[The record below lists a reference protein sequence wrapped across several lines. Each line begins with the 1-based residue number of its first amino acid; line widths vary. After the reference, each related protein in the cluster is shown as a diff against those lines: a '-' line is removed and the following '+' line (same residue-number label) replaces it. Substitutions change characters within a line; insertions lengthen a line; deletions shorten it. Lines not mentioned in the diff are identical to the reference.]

1 MTPVRILVAV
11 LAVVAGFVARPAQ
24 AQDYPNRPIL
34 LIVPFPSGGG
44 NDTLARIVAT
54 KLGAALG
61 QPVVVDNRGIGRA
74 HV

>member
-1 MTPVRILVAV
+1 MRILVAI
-11 LAVVAGFVARPAQ
+11 LAVVAGLITGSAH

-54 KLGAALG
+54 KLGASLLYTS
-61 QPVVVDNRGIGRA
+61 PSPRDS
-74 HV
+74 